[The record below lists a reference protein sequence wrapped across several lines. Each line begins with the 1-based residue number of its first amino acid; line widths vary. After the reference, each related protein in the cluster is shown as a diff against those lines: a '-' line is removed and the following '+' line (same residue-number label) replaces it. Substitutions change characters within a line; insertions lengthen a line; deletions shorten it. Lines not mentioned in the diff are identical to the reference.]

1 MYIESLI
8 LNNYRKLKNKKIY
21 FDKNLTIIYGKNAQ
35 GKTSIIEAIYFLATG
50 KSFRT
55 KKNLEQINYEKK
67 DLILF
72 AKTNSEDF
80 SLKLT
85 KDKKEFYISKNK
97 VSYKEYIGKFLV
109 VSFSPEDGS
118 LIMDAPEN
126 RRKFFNYEIAQVDKF
141 YLEDIIKFQKILKF
155 RNRLLR
161 EKKTKDPLFEIY
173 TKKFVELSV
182 RIYKKRKEYI
192 EKLSLYL
199 NQKYKELFD
208 IEKNLLIKYEAF
220 FNFSENENMEEKFL
234 SLLESKKEK
243 EKELGFSVIG
253 PHKDEFSFILNKQKV
268 KTFASQ
274 GEKKSVIFSLK
285 LAQIEY
291 IINKRNET
299 PIVLLDDIMAYFDED
314 RKKIVLEYFSKK
326 NIQCIFTATE
336 KAKINAKELY
346 VKEGEVL

>member
-1 MYIESLI
+1 
-8 LNNYRKLKNKKIY
+8 
-21 FDKNLTIIYGKNAQ
+21 
-35 GKTSIIEAIYFLATG
+35 
-50 KSFRT
+50 
-55 KKNLEQINYEKK
+55 
-67 DLILF
+67 
-72 AKTNSEDF
+72 
-80 SLKLT
+80 
-85 KDKKEFYISKNK
+85 
-97 VSYKEYIGKFLV
+97 
-109 VSFSPEDGS
+109 
-118 LIMDAPEN
+118 
-126 RRKFFNYEIAQVDKF
+126 
-141 YLEDIIKFQKILKF
+141 
-155 RNRLLR
+155 
-161 EKKTKDPLFEIY
+161 
-173 TKKFVELSV
+173 
-182 RIYKKRKEYI
+182 
-192 EKLSLYL
+192 
-199 NQKYKELFD
+199 
-208 IEKNLLIKYEAF
+208 
-220 FNFSENENMEEKFL
+220 MEEKFL